1 MNYYRGSEVQN
12 ISTET
17 ALARKHNKGIITIYE
32 LKKADGERIQEINTY
47 YQPGLRALEE
57 SYISVKRAYP
67 DQVVSIAYHDYKA
80 LREVLN
86 R

>member
-12 ISTET
+12 IAAEA
-17 ALARKHNKGIITIYE
+17 ALARKHGKGIITIYE
-32 LKKADGERIQEINTY
+32 LQKADGRGILEVNTY
-47 YQPGLRALEE
+47 YQSGLKALEE
-57 SYISVKRAYP
+57 SYISVKQAYP
-67 DQVVSIAYHDYKA
+67 DQPVSIAYHDYKA